1 MNITSY
7 KDNPQAFLNDL
18 TQVNMDQLT
27 GNKSSELEPLLRF
40 IKEKGIRITELETGN
55 PPVLNEEL
63 LKKMLAYFMP
73 EDALLKGGWYDGQ
86 IKSGIEYLKQTLTRA
101 VEGDPTAKPN
111 PIPPKTQWSLKE
123 FMSVAHIGLTG
134 DRVDDDIIGVM
145 VDTMKN
151 HSDKRDTLKDEVGAL
166 TAELRIYA
174 VIQAEIN
181 NKLSNGSALNISDS
195 GLVLL
200 DYRNFGYK
208 SFDDFSKSDE
218 FKLLNS
224 MRSDPQSTEK
234 YLREAESKRQDAQKI
249 QSQIDSMREQAE
261 KDPTAKLGGSDIIEY
276 ILDDFYKAKYGVS
289 VSDARNQI
297 STLLKEASNLGEP
310 TVKQFLESPKKF
322 SGAMTGLVD
331 EYKYDKENNKLGNF
345 ATLVSD
351 KSRPINDKV
360 SQKTT
365 ELNDISSRYNSAIEA
380 LNRFIQKYESMMQQ
394 ILQAI

>member
-1 MNITSY
+1 MHITSY

-18 TQVNMDQLT
+18 KLVNMDQLT
-27 GNKSSELEPLLRF
+27 GNNSSELEPLLIF

-145 VDTMKN
+145 ADTMMN
-151 HSDKRDTLKDEVGAL
+151 HSDKRDILKNEVSAL

-181 NKLSNGSALNISDS
+181 NKLSNGSTLNISGG
-195 GLVLL
+195 GLLLL
-200 DYRNFGYK
+200 DHRIFGYNK
-208 SFDDFSKSDE
+208 FVDFSKSDE
-218 FKLLNS
+218 FKILNS
-224 MRSDPQSTEK
+224 MRSGGPLTEES
-234 YLREAESKRQDAQKI
+234 LRAAESKKQEAQKI
-249 QSQIDSMREQAE
+249 QSQIDSAE
-261 KDPTAKLGGSDIIEY
+261 AQRNGGTDAWVEFKYEEMYGSDMS
-276 ILDDFYKAKYGVS
+276 DDKN
-289 VSDARNQI
+289 RM
-297 STLLKEASNLGEP
+297 STLLSEASIFGEP
-310 TVKQFLESPKKF
+310 TVKQFLESSKKF

-331 EYKYDKENNKLGNF
+331 TYSYDEKNNKLGNF
-345 ATLVSD
+345 ATMVSD

-380 LNRFIQKYESMMQQ
+380 LNRFIQKYDSIMQQ

>member
-1 MNITSY
+1 MHITSY

-18 TQVNMDQLT
+18 KLVNMDQLT
-27 GNKSSELEPLLRF
+27 GNNSSELEPLLIF

-123 FMSVAHIGLTG
+123 FMSVAHFGLTG

-145 VDTMKN
+145 ADTMKN
-151 HSDKRDTLKDEVGAL
+151 HSDKRDIIKNEVSAL

-181 NKLSNGSALNISDS
+181 NKLSNGGTLNISGG
-195 GLVLL
+195 GLLLL
-200 DYRNFGYK
+200 DHRIFGYNNLA
-208 SFDDFSKSDE
+208 DFSKSDE
-218 FKLLNS
+218 FKILNS
-224 MRSDPQSTEK
+224 MRSGGPLTEES
-234 YLREAESKRQDAQKI
+234 LRVAESKKQEAQKI
-249 QSQIDSMREQAE
+249 QSQIDSAE
-261 KDPTAKLGGSDIIEY
+261 AQRNGGTDAWVEFKYKEMYGSDMS
-276 ILDDFYKAKYGVS
+276 DDKN
-289 VSDARNQI
+289 RM
-297 STLLKEASNLGEP
+297 STLLSESSVFGEP
-310 TVKQFLESPKKF
+310 TVKQFLESSKKF

-331 EYKYDKENNKLGNF
+331 TYSYNKDNNKLGNF
-345 ATLVSD
+345 ATMVSD

>member
-18 TQVNMDQLT
+18 KLVNMDQLT
-27 GNKSSELEPLLRF
+27 GNNSSELEPMLRF

-63 LKKMLAYFMP
+63 LKKVLAYFMP
-73 EDALLKGGWYDGQ
+73 EDALLKGRWYDGQ
-86 IKSGIEYLKQTLTRA
+86 IKSGVESLKQMLAKA
-101 VEGDPTAKPN
+101 VEGDPTAKPH

-123 FMSVAHIGLTG
+123 FITVAHFGLTG
-134 DRVDDDIIGVM
+134 DRIDDDVIGVM
-145 VDTMKN
+145 VDAMKN
-151 HSDKRDTLKDEVGAL
+151 HSDKRDKLKNEVGAL

-181 NKLSNGSALNISDS
+181 NKLSNGNALNISAS

-208 SFDDFSKSDE
+208 SFDDFSKSEE

-224 MRSDPQSTEK
+224 MRSDPQSTER
-234 YLREAESKRQDAQKI
+234 YLREAESKKQEAQKI
-249 QSQIDSMREQAE
+249 QSQIDSMREQVK
-261 KDPTAKLGGSDIIEY
+261 KDRKGMLGGFDISEY
-276 ILDDFYKAKYGVS
+276 TVDPYYKAKYGVS
-289 VSDARNQI
+289 VSVARNQI

-365 ELNDISSRYNSAIEA
+365 ELNDISSRYNSTIEA
-380 LNRFIQKYESMMQQ
+380 LNRFIQKYDSVMQQ